1 VKVDKL
7 DEKKFRKHLKHTAT
21 STAMPTATTAKS
33 AMAGTKRKSSPVK
46 NVHVKESKKPKIDSS
61 MKFVLKTK
69 SKPLPVKVKEFSD
82 VDSEDSEDSDSDGGV
97 PLNFGSDESDDEEE
111 VEEAED
117 VGEGKSDS
125 KDDKS
130 DAEEVQKSTD
140 SLHPE
145 RAKAVV
151 TNSKISHFALKAPD

>member
-1 VKVDKL
+1 
-7 DEKKFRKHLKHTAT
+7 
-21 STAMPTATTAKS
+21 MPTATTAKS

-82 VDSEDSEDSDSDGGV
+82 VDSEDSDSDGGV

-130 DAEEVQKSTD
+130 GAEEVQKSTD
-140 SLHPE
+140 GLHPE

-151 TNSKISHFALKAPD
+151 TNSKISYFALKAPD